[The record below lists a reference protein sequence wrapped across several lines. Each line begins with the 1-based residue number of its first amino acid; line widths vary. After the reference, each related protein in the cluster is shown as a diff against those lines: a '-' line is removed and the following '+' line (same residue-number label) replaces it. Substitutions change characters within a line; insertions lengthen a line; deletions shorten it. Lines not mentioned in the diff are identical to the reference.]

1 MFHSSRAIL
10 ALNGTLMM
18 ILGGSF
24 WFFPEFFTLSMFPD
38 IADNQDAIDVGV
50 ALRKNM
56 GVGSAFIGLILF
68 SCQTSSKSIAQRLLF
83 TSAVGFLLWIAWRG
97 KRSIVHNRFHLCILS
112 DFQEWSAGKRS
123 NVHNRFLSAFLCILS
138 LFVATRR
145 FQAIEA
151 FLIKMNVLIKSKNC
165 NLH

>member
-68 SCQTSSKSIAQRLLF
+68 SCQTSSKSLAQRLLF
-83 TSAVGFLLWIAWRG
+83 TSSIGFLLWSATLLHTR
-97 KRSIVHNRFHLCILS
+97 LS
-112 DFQEWSAGKRS
+112 DEISVPLFIIG
-123 NVHNRFLSAFLCILS
+123 FFAFLGVLS

-145 FQAIEA
+145 FQE
-151 FLIKMNVLIKSKNC
+151 
-165 NLH
+165 

>member
-1 MFHSSRAIL
+1 MLYSSRAIL

-56 GVGSAFIGLILF
+56 GVGSVFIGLLLF

-83 TSAVGFLLWIAWRG
+83 TSAIGFLLWSATLLHTR
-97 KRSIVHNRFHLCILS
+97 LS
-112 DFQEWSAGKRS
+112 DEISVPLFIIG
-123 NVHNRFLSAFLCILS
+123 FFAFLGVLS

-145 FQAIEA
+145 FQE
-151 FLIKMNVLIKSKNC
+151 
-165 NLH
+165 

>member
-68 SCQTSSKSIAQRLLF
+68 TCQNQLEINSAKIVVYLCSWFPLVDCRPSCT
-83 TSAVGFLLWIAWRG
+83 
-97 KRSIVHNRFHLCILS
+97 
-112 DFQEWSAGKRS
+112 
-123 NVHNRFLSAFLCILS
+123 
-138 LFVATRR
+138 
-145 FQAIEA
+145 
-151 FLIKMNVLIKSKNC
+151 
-165 NLH
+165 